1 MSLMD
6 SGKEIAVNAHRRFF
20 GFAVLGVLALGLG
33 GCSRDKEVESVVAE
47 LDSFTTAL
55 VGKVKAGSTPQAG
68 VDEAQKYLDANGAAM
83 KAKIEGL
90 KTVRGFQLSEQTKK
104 KLETSFGSNAT
115 AVAGLQLEYAM
126 QAGLD
131 QAFRQRLE
139 KLVNDY
145 RGLVVG

>member
-1 MSLMD
+1 MSRMD
-6 SGKEIAVNAHRRFF
+6 FRKEIAVNTLRRFF
-20 GFAVLGVLALGLG
+20 GFAVLGALALGLG
-33 GCSRDKEVESVVAE
+33 ACSRDKEVESVVAE

-55 VGKVKAGSTPQAG
+55 VGKVKASSTPQAG
-68 VDEAQKYLDANGAAM
+68 VEEAQKYFDANGAAL
-83 KAKIEGL
+83 KAKLDGL
-90 KTVRGFQLSEQTKK
+90 KTVRGFQISEQTKK
-104 KLETSFGSNAT
+104 KLESSFGSNAL

-131 QAFRQRLE
+131 QTFRQRLE